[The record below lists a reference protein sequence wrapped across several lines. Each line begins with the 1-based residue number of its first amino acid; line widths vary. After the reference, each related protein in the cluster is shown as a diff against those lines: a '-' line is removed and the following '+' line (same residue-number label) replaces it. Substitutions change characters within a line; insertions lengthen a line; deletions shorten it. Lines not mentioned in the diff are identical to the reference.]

1 MKRVMYFSAAR
12 SGLGDEEVD
21 AIVAAAAKRNALYGV
36 TGALGFNGEAFC
48 QVLEGDEANVDQ
60 LLETISRDPR
70 HHDFKIV
77 DVKKVTA
84 RAFPD
89 WTMMRVDN
97 LDFQHIVDAMRA

>member
-12 SGLGDEEVD
+12 TDLGDDEVD
-21 AIVAAAAKRNALYGV
+21 EIVAAASKRNALYGV

-48 QVLEGDEANVDQ
+48 QVLEGDEDNVDR

-70 HHDFKIV
+70 HSDFKIV
-77 DVKKVTA
+77 DVKKVTS

-97 LDFQHIVDAMRA
+97 LDFQHIVDAMRS